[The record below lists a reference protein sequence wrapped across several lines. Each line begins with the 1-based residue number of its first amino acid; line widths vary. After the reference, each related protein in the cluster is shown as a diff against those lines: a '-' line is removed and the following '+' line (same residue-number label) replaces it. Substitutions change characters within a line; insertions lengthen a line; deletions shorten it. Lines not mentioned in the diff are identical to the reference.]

1 MPQARHPLG
10 HEWTTADAVY
20 RDIRAFFRPK
30 STAGASSS
38 SSATPAPAAGAA
50 RRASASSSS
59 SAADPAP
66 KRKRSAATRAR
77 IVISDDDEDG
87 DNDNKDAPVTVDD
100 DDDDD
105 FVQQPPKKS
114 RTSATPKPKPAPAPK
129 PQSVTPSAYFGAFS
143 AARKAAPLKSSSSTS
158 AAPAASPVVA
168 TATPESMDLRS
179 SLPSSTTATV
189 GRPRRAAAKKE
200 VVYMEDDDD
209 DDDDEVVVA
218 KSKRKRDADGD
229 AFMADAAVNN
239 DDDLDDDDQE
249 FEMDNDF
256 AAPPPRAAAKTPKK
270 TAAVKTEKATLKTAE
285 LAPVAPAMTKAVA
298 AKPPPVKKA
307 KVEVPVVVD
316 DDDDEDEVMPLGAKN
331 KNLKKVA
338 PPPPAPT
345 AGAASSSTQ
354 GADADV
360 DMEDDAKARSK
371 AAYLKYQSR
380 AGPTA
385 LGSKEVPEGAD
396 NCLHGLTFV
405 QTGDFSAFSRDDVK
419 ELIMRYGGR
428 MTGAVSGKT
437 SYLLV
442 GADGGATKIKKATEL
457 KTPLL
462 DEDQF
467 LDLIRT
473 RPGKSEAQVNA
484 TKSKTV
490 LAKEQKLATI
500 DNAQVVANPHAMWVD
515 KYKPS
520 QPSEIIG
527 NQTAIG
533 RLSKWLS
540 GFDQARKNRFKFTG
554 DQNFTHFRAA
564 LISGAPGIG
573 KTTAAHVV
581 AKSLGY
587 HIVEFNASDVR
598 SKKSLDEVAAQA
610 MGNQT
615 LFAFQNMVSAGSG
628 TAAVKPHHV
637 IIMDEV
643 DGMTGS
649 DRGGLAELTVLIKKS
664 QVPIICI
671 ANDTSSPRM
680 RTFKANCLELK
691 FARPDAQHIRSRL
704 MTICH
709 REGLK
714 LGAPAIDAL
723 VASTNRDIRQVLH
736 LLSTYKLG
744 VGAQGTLAFDEAK
757 SLGKSAEKDMT
768 VGLFDAARECMTLPY
783 ARKSLPEQLEVYFH
797 NYDMVPLMM
806 QENYIKMRA
815 SHDPVQALEGLS
827 AAADAIATGDHI
839 GCSIRSNQNWSLL
852 PSHGTWS
859 TVAPAMAMMS
869 RPGSTGCMGMIMFSS
884 VLGQG
889 SKVGKGQR
897 QLDGLHL
904 RMSRGALGHG
914 GGGRSALRLDTIPAL
929 VTITPAMFADPER
942 HLLLMDM
949 LDAYYLGRDDFD
961 TIFELGVGKAGAEA
975 ALKPIPA
982 AVKSKFTREYN
993 KRPHPV
999 AWTEVPKTVG
1009 KGRRG
1014 PAPAA
1019 DEELSEEGLGVMDED
1034 GEAEV
1039 VHVDDEEEDDDP
1051 EALRAALA
1059 KKAPA
1064 PKGKGRGARGGAA
1077 AKPAGRGRGRGRG
1090 RGKAAAGDD

>member
-1 MPQARHPLG
+1 MPQ
-10 HEWTTADAVY
+10 
-20 RDIRAFFRPK
+20 DIRSFFRPK
-30 STAGASSS
+30 STAGALSSS
-38 SSATPAPAAGAA
+38 LATPAPAAGAA
-50 RRASASSSS
+50 RRASSGSSSV
-59 SAADPAP
+59 ADPAP
-66 KRKRSAATRAR
+66 KRKRAAATRAR
-77 IVISDDDEDG
+77 IVISDDEDYDDKDG
-87 DNDNKDAPVTVDD
+87 KDAPVTVDD
-100 DDDDD
+100 DDNDDD
-105 FVQQPPKKS
+105 FVQQPTKKT

-129 PQSVTPSAYFGAFS
+129 PPSVTPSAYFGAFS
-143 AARKAAPLKSSSSTS
+143 ATRKAAPLKSSSSTS
-158 AAPAASPVVA
+158 ATAAASPA
-168 TATPESMDLRS
+168 ATTATPGSMDVRS
-179 SLPSSTTATV
+179 SMPSSTTATV
-189 GRPRRAAAKKE
+189 CRPRRAAAKKE

-209 DDDDEVVVA
+209 EEVESA
-218 KSKRKRDADGD
+218 ATKSKRKRDADGD
-229 AFMADAAVNN
+229 AFMANAA
-239 DDDLDDDDQE
+239 DDDLDDDQE
-249 FEMDNDF
+249 FELDNDF
-256 AAPPPRAAAKTPKK
+256 VAPPPRAAAKTPKK
-270 TAAVKTEKATLKTAE
+270 PVAVKTEKATPV
-285 LAPVAPAMTKAVA
+285 PVAPAKTKAVA
-298 AKPPPVKKA
+298 SPPTKRA
-307 KVEVPVVVD
+307 KVEVPE
-316 DDDDEDEVMPLGAKN
+316 DDDEDEVMPLGAKN

-338 PPPPAPT
+338 PAPSVPT
-345 AGAASSSTQ
+345 ATAASSSSTQ
-354 GADADV
+354 GADAGV
-360 DMEDDAKARSK
+360 DMEGDAKARSK
-371 AAYLKYQSR
+371 AAYLKFQSR

-473 RPGKSEAQVNA
+473 RPGKSEAQVQA

-500 DNAQVVANPHAMWVD
+500 DNAQVAANPHAMWVD

-520 QPSEIIG
+520 QPTEIIG
-527 NQTAIG
+527 NQAAIG
-533 RLSKWLS
+533 RLSKWLA

-554 DQNFTHFRAA
+554 EQNFSHFRAA

-598 SKKSLDEVAAQA
+598 SKKALDEVAAQA

-615 LFAFQNMVSAGSG
+615 LFAFQNMVSAGNSA
-628 TAAVKPHHV
+628 AAVKPHHV

-643 DGMTGS
+643 DGMSGS

-671 ANDTSSPRM
+671 ANDVTAPKM
-680 RTFKANCLELK
+680 RTLKANCLELK
-691 FARPDAQHIRSRL
+691 FSRPDAQHIRSRL

-714 LGAPAIDAL
+714 LAAPAIDAL
-723 VASTNRDIRQVLH
+723 VTSTNRDIRQVLH

-757 SLGKSAEKDMT
+757 TLGKSAEKDMT
-768 VGLFDAARECMTLPY
+768 VGLFDAARECMTLSY

-797 NYDMVPLMM
+797 DYDMIPLMM

-815 SHDPVQALEGLS
+815 SHDPVQALESLS
-827 AAADAIATGDHI
+827 AAADAIATSDHI
-839 GCSIRSNQNWSLL
+839 GRSVRSNQNWSLL

-884 VLGQG
+884 VLGHG
-889 SKVGKGQR
+889 SKVGKSQR

-929 VTITPAMFADPER
+929 ATITPAMFADPER
-942 HLLLMDM
+942 HLPLMDM
-949 LDAYYLGRDDFD
+949 LDAYYLARDDFD

-982 AVKSKFTREYN
+982 TVKSKFTREYN

-1019 DEELSEEGLGVMDED
+1019 DEELGEEGLGVMDED

-1039 VHVDDEEEDDDP
+1039 ILVDDDEEDDDP

-1064 PKGKGRGARGGAA
+1064 SKGKGRGARGGAA
-1077 AKPAGRGRGRGRG
+1077 AAKPAGRGSGRGRG
-1090 RGKAAAGDD
+1090 RGKAADD

>member
-1 MPQARHPLG
+1 MQSIERSEPRLTRDLTSFEQ
-10 HEWTTADAVY
+10 
-20 RDIRAFFRPK
+20 DIRSFFRPQI
-30 STAGASSS
+30 TAGASSS

-50 RRASASSSS
+50 RRASSLGSS

-66 KRKRSAATRAR
+66 KRKRAAATRAR
-77 IVISDDDEDG
+77 IIISDDDEDD
-87 DNDNKDAPVTVDD
+87 DNTDGKGASVTVGD

-129 PQSVTPSAYFGAFS
+129 PPPVTPSAYFGAL
-143 AARKAAPLKSSSSTS
+143 AATRKAAPLKSSSSST
-158 AAPAASPVVA
+158 PAAATS
-168 TATPESMDLRS
+168 TATTESMDLPS
-179 SLPSSTTATV
+179 SPPSSTTATV

-200 VVYMEDDDD
+200 VVYMEDDE
-209 DDDDEVVVA
+209 DEEEEITA
-218 KSKRKRDADGD
+218 TKSKRKRDADGD
-229 AFMADAAVNN
+229 AFMADAAADD
-239 DDDLDDDDQE
+239 DDDLEDDDQD
-249 FEMDNDF
+249 FDLDDDF
-256 AAPPPRAAAKTPKK
+256 AAPPPRAAAKKVATPKK
-270 TAAVKTEKATLKTAE
+270 SVVAPKADPTL
-285 LAPVAPAMTKAVA
+285 VAPAAKTKVIAPPAA
-298 AKPPPVKKA
+298 AKSPPAKKA
-307 KVEVPVVVD
+307 KVEVPAAVD
-316 DDDDEDEVMPLGAKN
+316 DDNDDEVMPLGAKN
-331 KNLKKVA
+331 KKLKKVA
-338 PPPPAPT
+338 PLPPAPT
-345 AGAASSSTQ
+345 AATASPSTPNPD
-354 GADADV
+354 GPV

-405 QTGDFSAFSRDDVK
+405 QTGDFSSFTRDDVK

-500 DNAQVVANPHAMWVD
+500 DYAQVAANPHAMWVD

-520 QPSEIIG
+520 QPTEIIG
-527 NQTAIG
+527 NQAAIG

-598 SKKSLDEVAAQA
+598 SKKSLDDVAAQA

-615 LFAFQNMVSAGSG
+615 LFAFQNMVSAGNG
-628 TAAVKPHHV
+628 GNAAAVKPHHV

-643 DGMTGS
+643 DGMSGS

-714 LGAPAIDAL
+714 LAAPAIDAL

-744 VGAQGTLAFDEAK
+744 VGAQGTLAFDEGKA
-757 SLGKSAEKDMT
+757 LGKSAEKDMA

-783 ARKSLPEQLEVYFH
+783 ARKSLPEQLEVYF
-797 NYDMVPLMM
+797 NDYDMIPLMM

-839 GCSIRSNQNWSLL
+839 GRSIRSNQNWSLL

-929 VTITPAMFADPER
+929 AMITPAMFADSER
-942 HLLLMDM
+942 HLALMDM

-961 TIFELGVGKAGAEA
+961 TIFELGVGKAGAET

-982 AVKSKFTREYN
+982 AVKSRFTREYN
-993 KRPHPV
+993 KRSHPV

-1014 PAPAA
+1014 TAPAA
-1019 DEELSEEGLGVMDED
+1019 DEELGEEGLGVMDED

-1059 KKAPA
+1059 KNAPA
-1064 PKGKGRGARGGAA
+1064 PKGKGRGARGGAAA

-1090 RGKAAAGDD
+1090 RGKAAAGDY